1 MDVRVSPALYHA
13 TYDLGFV
20 ADAGAAEQLEAPGE
34 EDHVMEEAAE
44 FIPACVA
51 AIDAYWR
58 EKRPKQISMPL
69 TAGPPSQ
76 PVQTSRKIGRNDP
89 CSCGSGKKFKKCCG
103 NAA

>member
-1 MDVRVSPALYHA
+1 
-13 TYDLGFV
+13 
-20 ADAGAAEQLEAPGE
+20 
-34 EDHVMEEAAE
+34 MEEAAE